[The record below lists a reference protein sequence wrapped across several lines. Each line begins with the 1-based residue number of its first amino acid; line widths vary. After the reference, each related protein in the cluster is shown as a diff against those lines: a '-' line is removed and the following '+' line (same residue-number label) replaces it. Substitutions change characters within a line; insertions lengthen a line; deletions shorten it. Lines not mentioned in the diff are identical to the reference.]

1 MAEFILI
8 FLLFFVLSLLL
19 VELGR
24 AFWVYRRL
32 THAARQAARYAGL
45 HSAASRN
52 PASEDRITEVVKKY
66 TVGLDEVKL
75 VVRASWDP
83 DNEPYSNVQIQARY
97 NLDLLTMRRLPHG
110 TIPLSSTCRTVIT
123 R

>member
-1 MAEFILI
+1 MVQLILI

-24 AFWVYRRL
+24 AFWVYRKL
-32 THAARQAARYAGL
+32 THAARQAALYAGL

-52 PASEDRITEVVKKY
+52 PASEDRIIEVVKKY
-66 TVGLDEVKL
+66 TVGLDELKL

-83 DNEPYSNVQIQARY
+83 DNEPYSKVQIQARY
-97 NLDLLTMRRLPHG
+97 NLDLLTMRRLPRA
-110 TIPLSSTCRTVIT
+110 TIPLSSTSRTVIT